1 MHWVVIALLWSFSI
15 LGFSWCFSLFWMQS
29 PTVPL
34 LCSLSLLAAA
44 VVAEEW
50 QRGIRCWQEQR
61 CRWKAPG
68 SVLQGTGI
76 GFSADL
82 LGLSL
87 GSGTCRFAGD
97 KVVALKASCGLCA
110 LNAWLGGLG
119 FAFLGMS
126 LGKAGTWGSPHSSQP
141 FCGGAQGQLGTSEP
155 SPHIQP
161 LAAGHS
167 PAHTAPATAGLIL
180 VRMNPSRTELE
191 LHVCCRPAPFNYRH
205 GGNWLRISQQDQ
217 PAV

>member
-119 FAFLGMS
+119 FAFLGMP
-126 LGKAGTWGSPHSSQP
+126 LGKAGTWGSPHSSSPSVVGHRDSWGHQSHLP
-141 FCGGAQGQLGTSEP
+141 TSSPWLLATALPTQL
-155 SPHIQP
+155 QP
-161 LAAGHS
+161 L
-167 PAHTAPATAGLIL
+167 
-180 VRMNPSRTELE
+180 
-191 LHVCCRPAPFNYRH
+191 
-205 GGNWLRISQQDQ
+205 QD
-217 PAV
+217 